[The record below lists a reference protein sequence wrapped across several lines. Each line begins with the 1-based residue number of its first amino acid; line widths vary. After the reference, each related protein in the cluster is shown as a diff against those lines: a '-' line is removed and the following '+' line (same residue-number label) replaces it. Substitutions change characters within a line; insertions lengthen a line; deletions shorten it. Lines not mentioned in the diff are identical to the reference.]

1 MIEGVVL
8 HDSAFQDTKT
18 IDINNIITPDENI
31 RAIKESREFKTLLD
45 SFDEIRDSYIS
56 VIELHDGSYRLID
69 GLQRFLIYRD
79 YEHIENI
86 KCAVLHDIDFNMDD
100 LRFAI
105 RSSLREKGLAN
116 DLKRFRIAS
125 KFVNKIVLNDNASKI
140 IARMLDMS
148 PSNVYRLSNIDKHVN
163 PKLLDVCL
171 EREISVRG
179 AEAVASLTVPLQD
192 ALYQELHLNSSLKP
206 TEQLVKTIKYRDKV
220 TADYEPEEST
230 SIPSRTLGRA
240 RRDRK
245 IIEEAIEFDRQRGI
259 PIKDIDNVSSKI
271 TISNLIAKQED
282 AVRALENRIY
292 RMDYEASP
300 IDISRIETV
309 IQRLNGVIEQFTR
322 NK

>member
-125 KFVNKIVLNDNASKI
+125 KFVNKIVLNDNASKV

-163 PKLLDVCL
+163 PKLLDICL

-309 IQRLNGVIEQFTR
+309 IQRLNGVIDAMTR
-322 NK
+322 NN

>member
-1 MIEGVVL
+1 MIEGLVL
-8 HDSAFQDTKT
+8 YESAFQDTKT
-18 IDINNIITPDENI
+18 INISNIITPDENI
-31 RAIKESREFKTLLD
+31 RAIKESREFRTLLD

-56 VIELHDGSYRLID
+56 VIDLHDGSYRLID

-125 KFVNKIVLNDNASKI
+125 EFVNKIVLNDNPTKA

-148 PSNVYRLSNIDKHVN
+148 PTNIYRLNNIDKHVN
-163 PKLLDVCL
+163 PKLLDLCL
-171 EREISVRG
+171 ERNISVRG
-179 AEAVASLTVPLQD
+179 AESVASLNVPLQD
-192 ALYQELHLNSSLKP
+192 ALYQKLLTDKSLKP
-206 TEQLVKTIKYRDKV
+206 TEQIVKSIKDRDKV
-220 TADYEPEEST
+220 TEDYKPEEGT
-230 SIPSRTLGRA
+230 AIPGRTLGRA

-245 IIEEAIEFDRQRGI
+245 IIEDAIQYDQSRGI
-259 PIKDIDNVSSKI
+259 AIKDIDNISSKI
-271 TISNLIAKQED
+271 VVSNLIAKQED

-292 RMDYEASP
+292 KIKYEANSV
-300 IDISRIETV
+300 DISRLENV
-309 IQRLNGVIEQFTR
+309 IQRLNGVIEHLTR